1 MDPKTQTTRD
11 AVLQAAMRHVP
22 FDGWTDRAMAA
33 AAEDAG
39 VAADQMARAFPKGV
53 ADLFTHFIA
62 TADRRMLAVLN
73 AQDLTKLRIRERVAL
88 AVRARL
94 EQSAATREV
103 SRRAAAYLML
113 PQNVGLGAAA
123 TWRTVDA
130 IWHAI
135 GDRSADFNFYTKRS
149 LLAAV
154 YVSTFFYWLNDDSE
168 GFADSWAFLDR
179 RIANVMEVPKLRSK
193 AKDRLGTLATPL
205 RRFFNP
211 GSRGA

>member
-123 TWRTVDA
+123 TWRDA
-130 IWHAI
+130 
-135 GDRSADFNFYTKRS
+135 RVVK
-149 LLAAV
+149 
-154 YVSTFFYWLNDDSE
+154 
-168 GFADSWAFLDR
+168 
-179 RIANVMEVPKLRSK
+179 
-193 AKDRLGTLATPL
+193 
-205 RRFFNP
+205 
-211 GSRGA
+211 GSGL